1 MFLRRGKGCLFLRL
15 PDKVAGKNRSA
26 ACRIYKHN
34 DTLGIAG
41 GRTAAAT
48 WGGDVRFRG
57 ALLLAGLA
65 GQVAV
70 LASMPALFVATPAAA
85 ANVCPYIEPHDAA
98 IARARA
104 LRAERAATRD
114 ITTLCRILPQL
125 AAAQEEMASYLE
137 QGAAHPNCRVQTNGG
152 ASPAELRRFAQ
163 ENRQT
168 AAQCGDA
175 LAAQSGNTA
184 RRSSGGCGSDITG
197 TGGGRPAAARNCDMA
212 RQMRKEARTAA
223 KSNPTVAKGFYREAA
238 DEYIAA
244 GDLQLAAVVLREL
257 AALDSGSAS
266 ARSGPAPDAADGGTP
281 SRAFKL
287 WLPTKDN
294 PDCGSATSV
303 DKMTAAYYNTCVDPE
318 PPKAVKRYQHPITPQ
333 DLLAVAR
340 DKCGSASRENYQCFV
355 DAKVKYLL
363 ANDPVIRSRCQIDGA
378 APRGSLRD
386 GIAAQLGMTIDYEAR
401 KKDAIVSCVDEIY
414 LYGPDGPPSLR
425 DELKRRLQRAGV
437 GAPPTSDYKPREA
450 PAAAAHCR
458 PGAGWAPYS
467 CCQNGFGMKPTPGG
481 FGSWSC
487 QQLGTFS
494 VGGAEDLAEGDRQ
507 IDSVAAL
514 ATAAAD
520 RNIGGQL
527 DDAVREKCAMPVFAS
542 VRSVMKGGVP
552 IVPAYCQALADAARA
567 ELAYYAGRHIARDSD
582 GLEELLAYLPRGQL
596 GPPQA
601 GVQDMTPD
609 ERMLRQ
615 AECMARGGQADNCA
629 AAVSPPPSGGQSA
642 PPPALAGAFI
652 RGGISP

>member
-1 MFLRRGKGCLFLRL
+1 M
-15 PDKVAGKNRSA
+15 
-26 ACRIYKHN
+26 
-34 DTLGIAG
+34 
-41 GRTAAAT
+41 
-48 WGGDVRFRG
+48 RFRA
-57 ALLLAGLA
+57 ALLFAGLA
-65 GQVAV
+65 GQAMCLAPV
-70 LASMPALFVATPAAA
+70 LAPVHAPFVATTAVA
-85 ANVCPYIEPHDAA
+85 ANACPYIEPHDAA
-98 IARARA
+98 IERARA

-114 ITTLCRILPQL
+114 IATLCRILPQL

-175 LAAQSGNTA
+175 LAAQNGQTVQ
-184 RRSSGGCGSDITG
+184 RSSGGCGSDITG
-197 TGGGRPAAARNCDMA
+197 TKGGRPAAARNCDTA

-223 KSNPTVAKGFYREAA
+223 KSSPAVAKGLYREAA

-257 AALDSGSAS
+257 AALDAGA
-266 ARSGPAPDAADGGTP
+266 AGGQSGPAPAAAGGAPP
-281 SRAFKL
+281 SGPFKL

-340 DKCGSASRENYQCFV
+340 DRCGSASHENYQCFV

-386 GIAAQLGMTIDYEAR
+386 ELTAKLGMTIDYEAR
-401 KKDAIVSCVDEIY
+401 KKDAIVTCVDEMY
-414 LYGPDGPPSLR
+414 LYGPDGPPSFR

-437 GAPPTSDYKPREA
+437 GAPPTSDYRPREA

-487 QQLGTFS
+487 QKLGTFS
-494 VGGAEDLAEGDRQ
+494 SVSADDPAEGERE
-507 IDSVAAL
+507 IDAVATL
-514 ATAAAD
+514 AMLAAD
-520 RNIGGQL
+520 RNLAGQV
-527 DDAVREKCAMPVFAS
+527 DDATREKCATSVFAS
-542 VRSVMKGGVP
+542 VRSVMKGGMP

-567 ELAYYAGRHIARDSD
+567 ELAYYAGRHITHDSD
-582 GLEELLAYLPRGQL
+582 GLEELLAYLPRGGL
-596 GPPQA
+596 GPPQP

-615 AECMARGGQADNCA
+615 AECMARGGQAENCA
-629 AAVSPPPSGGQSA
+629 AAVAPPPSGGQSA
-642 PPPALAGAFI
+642 PPPSLAGAFI